1 VRLYQRHSKN
11 PDQFAGLFE
20 RLAQEPDLQPNDK
33 LLWSDMDEYLDY
45 GLAAGDVR
53 AAIRLSAL
61 FGQFRKKSQ
70 VKIGGNYSFEDL
82 RNSPAV
88 VIGAFNN
95 KWAMQMTS
103 NLHFAF
109 VEESVVTL
117 IQEEG
122 PSKRRWYS
130 KVDPNGKAIEDYAVI
145 TRLLN
150 SKTGQFVVVV
160 AGIRSY
166 GTQAA
171 GEFVSDPEYL
181 EKALRTAAPD
191 WEKRNVQILIQTT
204 VTDAIPG
211 TSQVV
216 AVYVW

>member
-1 VRLYQRHSKN
+1 
-11 PDQFAGLFE
+11 
-20 RLAQEPDLQPNDK
+20 
-33 LLWSDMDEYLDY
+33 
-45 GLAAGDVR
+45 
-53 AAIRLSAL
+53 
-61 FGQFRKKSQ
+61 
-70 VKIGGNYSFEDL
+70 
-82 RNSPAV
+82 
-88 VIGAFNN
+88 
-95 KWAMQMTS
+95 MTS

-109 VEESVVTL
+109 AEEGVVTL

-122 PSKRRWYS
+122 PSRRRWYS

-181 EKALRTAAPD
+181 EKALRTATPD
-191 WEKRNVQILIQTT
+191 WEMKNVQILIQTT